1 MIKINNNFDMV
12 RPILRK
18 IRQYLYRTVELF
30 IPYVTKRQYL
40 GFVLFYIK
48 GPGIIDRIRFLS
60 PTKIYEPK
68 LCERIVKELNLKES
82 PVFLDIGAN
91 LGLISLYVYKHSP
104 QTTIYA
110 IEPGLQ
116 QRSLLGLTATYNN
129 LTRRLHLSSYA
140 VSDQN
145 GHASFTTYENA
156 TDGAGDGLLSTGRV
170 PNPTREILVETIK
183 LDKFVLDNQLK
194 SVDVIKIDIEG
205 AELLAFSG
213 GREIISL
220 YKPIIFF
227 ELNKLNLKNYKHS
240 ALDTINYLHN
250 LNYRIYDLDG
260 LECTENSLES
270 LLQKDDVFIAQPS

>member
-1 MIKINNNFDMV
+1 MLNLNMI

-18 IRQYLYRTVELF
+18 IRQYLYRIVELF
-30 IPYVTKRQYL
+30 VPYVTQRPYL

-48 GPGIIDRIRFLS
+48 GPGIIDRLRFLS

-68 LCERIVKELNLKES
+68 LCERIVRELNQKAS

-104 QTTIYA
+104 KSTIYA

-116 QRSLLGLTATYNN
+116 QRSLFGLTINSN
-129 LTRRLHLSSYA
+129 HLTDRLHLSHYA
-140 VSDQN
+140 VSDKN
-145 GHASFTTYENA
+145 GYASFTTYENA

-170 PNPTREILVETIK
+170 PNPAREILVETIK
-183 LDKFVLDNQLK
+183 LDKFVSDHHLK

-213 GREIISL
+213 GHEIISL

-240 ALDTINYLHN
+240 ALDTIRYLHN

-260 LECTENSLES
+260 LECTEHSLES
-270 LLQKDDVFIAQPS
+270 LLQKDDVFVAQPS